1 MRYHNITNDDILNG
15 DGIRVVLWVSG
26 CEHKCFN
33 CQNHITWNE
42 NDGLIFDKIAKNEL
56 YENLEKDY
64 IKGITFSGGDPLH
77 KSNIFEITN
86 ISKEIKQKFIKKDI
100 WLYTGYTWEEIYNLE
115 IIKYLDVI
123 VDGKYVDSLKDENL
137 HWCGSSNQRVID
149 VKKTVKSNKIVLY
162 NY

>member
-33 CQNHITWNE
+33 CQNPITWNE